1 SRAAVQIGSDIARAL
16 DPARIAIDAGITP
29 DEWQAEL
36 LRSDADR
43 ILMLCSRQAGKTTT
57 AAFMSLFTAIYRR
70 PGGLVIIVSPS
81 QRQSGEIFRTV
92 MRHRSNLK
100 SVPEMRQESLL
111 RAEMSNGSRILA
123 LPGSETTVR
132 GYSAA
137 DLIVIDEASRV
148 EDALLQAVRPMLATS
163 QGRLVALTTPAG
175 KRGWFYEAWIGDGNW
190 HRVKVPASMCPRIS
204 KEFLAEELKE
214 LGASRFSEEYELEF
228 IDPDTAAFPTDIISR
243 CFTALVT
250 PLWGKGDDMALT
262 KEKGPARGPPPLVS
276 WQSPSLSFVGVDLG
290 QSQAPPALCILEAY
304 EQVGDPADPSRFC
317 YDVRHLMR
325 FPLGM

>member
-1 SRAAVQIGSDIARAL
+1 MIGPDIARAL
-16 DPARIAIDAGITP
+16 DPARIAMDAGLTP

-57 AAFMSLFTAIYRR
+57 AAFMSLHTAIYRR
-70 PGGLVIIVSPS
+70 PGGLTIIVSPS

-92 MRHRSNLK
+92 MRHHSNLEN
-100 SVPEMRQESLL
+100 VPEMRQESQL
-111 RAEMSNGSRILA
+111 RAEMANGSRILA

-214 LGASRFSEEYELEF
+214 LGASRFSEEYELAF
-228 IDPDTAAFPTDIISR
+228 IDADTAAFPTDIISR
-243 CFTALVT
+243 CFTALVK
-250 PLWGKGDDMALT
+250 PLWG
-262 KEKGPARGPPPLVS
+262 
-276 WQSPSLSFVGVDLG
+276 
-290 QSQAPPALCILEAY
+290 
-304 EQVGDPADPSRFC
+304 
-317 YDVRHLMR
+317 
-325 FPLGM
+325 

>member
-1 SRAAVQIGSDIARAL
+1 MSISVDMARAL
-16 DPARIAIDAGITP
+16 DPARIAEDAGITP
-29 DEWQAEL
+29 DPWQAEL
-36 LRSDADR
+36 LRSTADR
-43 ILMLCSRQAGKTTT
+43 VLMLCSRQSGKTTT
-57 AAFMSLFTAIYRR
+57 AAFMALHTAVYRR
-70 PGGLVIIVSPS
+70 PGGVVIIVSPS

-92 MRHRSNLK
+92 MRHHSNLEN
-100 SVPEMRQESLL
+100 VPELKAESAL
-111 RAEMSNGSRILA
+111 RAEMANGSRILA

-204 KEFLAEELKE
+204 KKFLEEELKE

-228 IDPDTAAFPTDIISR
+228 IDPDAAAFPGDIIR
-243 CFTALVT
+243 KCFVDWVK
-250 PLWGKGDDMALT
+250 PLWG
-262 KEKGPARGPPPLVS
+262 
-276 WQSPSLSFVGVDLG
+276 
-290 QSQAPPALCILEAY
+290 
-304 EQVGDPADPSRFC
+304 
-317 YDVRHLMR
+317 
-325 FPLGM
+325 